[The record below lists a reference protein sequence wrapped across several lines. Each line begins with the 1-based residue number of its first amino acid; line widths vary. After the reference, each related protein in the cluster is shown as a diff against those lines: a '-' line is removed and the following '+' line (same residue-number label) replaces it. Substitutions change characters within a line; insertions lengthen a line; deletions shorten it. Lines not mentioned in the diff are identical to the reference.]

1 MRERLA
7 KLLAA
12 LTGVLIVLLAA
23 LFAWIQG

>member
-7 KLLAA
+7 KLLAI